1 MKYIK
6 SLFIFII
13 SIFLLNIIISI
24 FNYFDLFNDNIIKI
38 FKIISILISSLLSGL
53 YLGFKS
59 DKKGYLEGLKL
70 SFIVIIIFTIINLI
84 TCNFNIFTILYYLII
99 SILITIS
106 TILGINIKKSK

>member
-1 MKYIK
+1 MKYLK
-6 SLFIFII
+6 GLLIFII

-24 FNYFDLFNDNIIKI
+24 FNYFDLFNENIIKI
-38 FKIISILISSLLSGL
+38 FKMISIFISSLLSGL

-70 SFIVIIIFTIINLI
+70 IFILIIIFTIINLI
-84 TCNFNIFTILYYLII
+84 TCNFNILTIVYYLII
-99 SILITIS
+99 IILITIS